1 MKGILHMK
9 RIIKKIVCTV
19 AAAVMMMTCGTT
31 AFAAVKISNAND
43 ARNSVVFIFGTGYAP
58 AVNEKGEYL
67 IDENG
72 QYIPKK
78 NGWSG
83 TGFAVGDPDKPV
95 EFIITNA
102 HVVLDDYG
110 LQCDLKVYFSYAQND
125 FVIPTIY
132 KIDEQKDIAVLK
144 LPEPTDKRT
153 ALVLC
158 PSDAVDMNAE
168 VTALGFPGVSDKLT
182 DNAKYD
188 INDVTVTR
196 GIISRKIY
204 QNETM
209 RSMYQIDAYI
219 NHGNSGGPLVNGKG
233 EVIGI
238 NSEGLEGEANVNAAI
253 CIDEL
258 INLVTRDQIGYVL
271 STDKPDF
278 NPVPI
283 IIIAVVVLAA
293 SAAVVLRLKKKAPA
307 AEAVPAKKVSA
318 AVPGSAP
325 AQSSGNSNGSVI
337 VCEKGVLAG
346 RTFTVGSGVI
356 IGRNTEK
363 CSVCLPIDTKGISGV
378 HCEIRK
384 TAKGFEIIDRGS
396 SYGTFL
402 GNGQKLTPNVPVY
415 IPDGTYF
422 TLGSAE
428 QLFQIRY

>member
-1 MKGILHMK
+1 MK
-9 RIIKKIVCTV
+9 RIMKKIVCVFT
-19 AAAVMMMTCGTT
+19 AAVTIMVCGTT
-31 AFAAVKISNAND
+31 AFAAEKIKNAND
-43 ARNSVVFIFGTGYAP
+43 ARNAVVWIYGEGYTP
-58 AVNEKGEYL
+58 AVNEDGKYL

-72 QYIPKK
+72 RYIPTT
-78 NGWSG
+78 GAWSG

-102 HVVLDDYG
+102 HVVLDDFG
-110 LQCDLKVYFSYAQND
+110 LQCDLKVFFSKAEND

-132 KIDEQKDIAVLK
+132 KIDEQKDIAILR
-144 LPEPTDKRT
+144 LPAPTDKRT
-153 ALVLC
+153 ALALC
-158 PSDAVDMNAE
+158 PSDDVDMNAE
-168 VTALGFPGVSDKLT
+168 VTALGFPGISNYVT
-182 DNAKYD
+182 DNVKYD

-196 GIISRKIY
+196 GVISRKTY
-204 QNETM
+204 QNEEM
-209 RSMYQIDAYI
+209 RLIYQIDAYV
-219 NHGNSGGPLVNGKG
+219 NHGSSGGPLVNSKG

-238 NSEGLEGEANVNAAI
+238 NTAIVEGEGSVNIAV

-271 STDKPDF
+271 STDKPAL

-283 IIIAVVVLAA
+283 IIIAVIVLAG
-293 SAAVVLRLKKKAPA
+293 AATVVVMQLKKKK
-307 AEAVPAKKVSA
+307 AVPAAAPASA
-318 AVPGSAP
+318 DIKSAP
-325 AQSSGNSNGSVI
+325 VQSSGNPNGSVVI
-337 VCEKGVLAG
+337 CEKGVLAG
-346 RTFTVGSGVI
+346 RTFPIGSGVI

-363 CSVCLPIDTKGISGV
+363 CGVCLPIDTKGISGV

-402 GNGQKLTPNVPVY
+402 GSGQKLTPNVPVF

-422 TLGSAE
+422 TLGSAD

>member
-1 MKGILHMK
+1 MK
-9 RIIKKIVCTV
+9 RIMKKIVC
-19 AAAVMMMTCGTT
+19 AVTAVIMAMACSIT
-31 AFAAVKISNAND
+31 AFAAVKIKTAND
-43 ARNSVVFIFGTGYAP
+43 ARNAVVYIEGVGYTLKT
-58 AVNEKGEYL
+58 NNNGEYIL
-67 IDENG
+67 DENG
-72 QYIPKK
+72 DPIVTT
-78 NGWSG
+78 GVWSG
-83 TGFAVGDPDKPV
+83 TGFAVGDPNEPV

-102 HVVLDDYG
+102 HVVLDTFGY
-110 LQCDLKVYFSYAQND
+110 QCDLRVYFSYAQND

-153 ALVLC
+153 ALVIC
-158 PSDAVDMNAE
+158 PSDAVDMNDE
-168 VTALGFPGVSDKLT
+168 ITALGFPGVSNKIT

-196 GIISRKIY
+196 GIISRKTY
-204 QNETM
+204 QNEKM
-209 RSMYQIDAYI
+209 RSIYQIDAYI
-219 NHGNSGGPLVNGKG
+219 NHGNSGGPLVNSKG

-238 NSEGLEGEANVNAAI
+238 NTAIVAGEGSVNIAV

-293 SAAVVLRLKKKAPA
+293 SAAAVWRLKRKAPA
-307 AEAVPAKKVSA
+307 AETATMQKNSVQKNAAPNASA
-318 AVPGSAP
+318 ASPVQG
-325 AQSSGNSNGSVI
+325 SGNPDSSVI
-337 VCEKGVLAG
+337 ICEKGILAG
-346 RTFTVGSGVI
+346 RTYTIGSGVI

>member
-1 MKGILHMK
+1 MK
-9 RIIKKIVCTV
+9 RIIKKIVCVVT
-19 AAAVMMMTCGTT
+19 AMTMAITYGVT
-31 AFAAVKISNAND
+31 ALAITPSESRD
-43 ARNSVVFIFGTGYAP
+43 SVVWIHGSGYSLAADEDGNP
-58 AVNEKGEYL
+58 L
-67 IDENG
+67 LDENG
-72 QYIPKK
+72 NFIPI
-78 NGWSG
+78 NISWSG
-83 TGFAVGDPDKPV
+83 SGFAIGNPDEPIEYIV
-95 EFIITNA
+95 TNA
-102 HVVLDDYG
+102 HVILDDLG
-110 LQCDLKVYFSYAQND
+110 SVGDLTVYFSYAQD
-125 FVIPTIY
+125 KKAIPTVY
-132 KIDEQKDIAVLK
+132 KYDENKDIAILK
-144 LPEPTDKRT
+144 LPEPTTERK
-153 ALVLC
+153 ALVIC
-158 PSDAVDMNAE
+158 PSDDVNMDDNVA
-168 VTALGFPGVSDKLT
+168 ALGYPGVASVIDKAAGRMP
-182 DNAKYD
+182 NYD
-188 INDVTVTR
+188 TNDITITR
-196 GIISRKIY
+196 GGISKKTY
-204 QNETM
+204 DSNKF
-209 RSMYQIDAYI
+209 RSVYQIDVEI
-219 NHGNSGGPLVNGKG
+219 NGGNSGGPLINSNG

-238 NSEGLEGEANVNAAI
+238 NTFSYGVTNYAV

-258 INLVTRDQIGYVL
+258 FDMVSRDQVGYVL

-307 AEAVPAKKVSA
+307 AEAVPAKKASA
-318 AVPGSAP
+318 AVPGSAS
-325 AQSSGNSNGSVI
+325 AQGSGNSNGSVI

-378 HCEIRK
+378 HCEIRR

>member
-1 MKGILHMK
+1 MK
-9 RIIKKIVCTV
+9 RIIKKIVCVIT
-19 AAAVMMMTCGTT
+19 AVIMAMTCSITV
-31 AFAAVKISNAND
+31 FAAVKINNAND
-43 ARNSVVFIFGTGYAP
+43 ARNAVVFIYGTGYTLKTDNNGKY
-58 AVNEKGEYL
+58 VL
-67 IDENG
+67 DENG
-72 QYIPKK
+72 DPIITT
-78 NGWSG
+78 GAWSG
-83 TGFAVGDPDKPV
+83 TGFAVGDPNEPV
-95 EFIITNA
+95 KFIITNA
-102 HVVLDDYG
+102 HVVLDG
-110 LQCDLKVYFSYAQND
+110 LGYQCDLKVYFSYAQND

-132 KIDEQKDIAVLK
+132 KIDEQKDIAVLQ

-168 VTALGFPGVSDKLT
+168 VTALGFPSISNRLT

-271 STDKPDF
+271 STDKPNF

-307 AEAVPAKKVSA
+307 AEAVPAKKASA
-318 AVPGSAP
+318 AVSVSAP
-325 AQSSGNSNGSVI
+325 AQGSGNSNGSVI
-337 VCEKGVLAG
+337 ICEKGVLAG

-378 HCEIRK
+378 HCEIRR

>member
-1 MKGILHMK
+1 MK
-9 RIIKKIVCTV
+9 RIMKKIVCAVTLLT
-19 AAAVMMMTCGTT
+19 AAIMCMIP

-43 ARNSVVFIFGTGYAP
+43 ARNAVVFIYGEGYTP
-58 AVNEKGEYL
+58 AVNENGQYL

-72 QYIPKK
+72 YPVPTT
-78 NGWSG
+78 GAWSG
-83 TGFAVGDPDKPV
+83 TGFAVGDPNEPV

-102 HVVLDDYG
+102 HVVLDSYG
-110 LQCDLKVYFSYAQND
+110 SQCDLKVYFSYAQND

-132 KIDEQKDIAVLK
+132 KIDEQKDIAILK
-144 LPEPTDKRT
+144 LPAPTDKRT

-158 PSDAVDMNAE
+158 PSDDVDMNAD
-168 VTALGFPGVSDKLT
+168 VTALGFPSISNKLT
-182 DNAKYD
+182 DNIKYD

-204 QNETM
+204 QNDTM

-219 NHGNSGGPLVNGKG
+219 NHGNSGGPLVNSKG

-238 NSEGLEGEANVNAAI
+238 NSEGIEGQANVNAAI

-258 INLVTRDQIGYVL
+258 INIVSRDQIGYVL
-271 STDKPDF
+271 STDRKSF

-283 IIIAVVVLAA
+283 IIIAVIVLAG
-293 SAAVVLRLKKKAPA
+293 AAGVAVSQMKKKKAAPA
-307 AEAVPAKKVSA
+307 TAAAPAPAPAPQA
-318 AVPGSAP
+318 AAAAP
-325 AQSSGNSNGSVI
+325 AQSSGNPNGSVI
-337 VCEKGVLAG
+337 ICEKGVLAG
-346 RTFTVGSGVI
+346 RTFPIGSGVI

-396 SYGTFL
+396 SYGTTL
-402 GNGQKLTPNVPVY
+402 GNGQKLTPNVPVF